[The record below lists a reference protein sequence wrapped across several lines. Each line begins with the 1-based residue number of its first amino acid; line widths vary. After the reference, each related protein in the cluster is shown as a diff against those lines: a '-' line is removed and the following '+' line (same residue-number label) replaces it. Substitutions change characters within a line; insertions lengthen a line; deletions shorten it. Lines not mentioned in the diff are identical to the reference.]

1 LPLAPARVLILL
13 PSPAARRRGRRLPS
27 VRRVAVHAAGGGQ
40 GEEAEGQGEEVSDRY
55 RQRVPL
61 SAFVLLLG
69 AAFLYAVWRFA
80 FR

>member
-1 LPLAPARVLILL
+1 
-13 PSPAARRRGRRLPS
+13 
-27 VRRVAVHAAGGGQ
+27 
-40 GEEAEGQGEEVSDRY
+40 VSDRY